1 MLFLKVVH
9 MLEVVG
15 KFSLPHLEKASQVPL
30 FQPALSIFS
39 SFRRRQQL
47 LPFPFLVYDT
57 FLVQFSNKLC
67 CAQIFGFQIPCSDN
81 KETV

>member
-15 KFSLPHLEKASQVPL
+15 KFSLPHLEKVSQVPL

-39 SFRRRQQL
+39 SFRRRQQQF

-57 FLVQFSNKLC
+57 
-67 CAQIFGFQIPCSDN
+67 
-81 KETV
+81 